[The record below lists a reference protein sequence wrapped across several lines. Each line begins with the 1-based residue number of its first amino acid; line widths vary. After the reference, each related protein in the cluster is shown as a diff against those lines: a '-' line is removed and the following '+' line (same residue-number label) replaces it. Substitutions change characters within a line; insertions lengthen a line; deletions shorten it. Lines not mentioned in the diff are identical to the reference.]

1 MPFDRSAGPEP
12 IEECIEAFDELILS
26 LQRHPPRALAEA
38 MGTHLEALLRA
49 LLASG
54 ECSTR
59 EVRDFLRG
67 IARGIRS

>member
-12 IEECIEAFDELILS
+12 IEECIEALDELILS

-38 MGTHLEALLRA
+38 MGVHLEALLRA

-54 ECSTR
+54 ECSRR
-59 EVRDFLRG
+59 EIRDFLRE
-67 IARGIRS
+67 IARGMGS